1 MQTGYFCFRLSLA
14 LKKIICSLRGSAMI
28 DDFSQLK
35 LEAVASHHPDTYMGL
50 EGFIYFD
57 NSKWNFCLIEWPF
70 TSF

>member
-1 MQTGYFCFRLSLA
+1 
-14 LKKIICSLRGSAMI
+14 MI

>member
-1 MQTGYFCFRLSLA
+1 VDRLFLLSPFA
-14 LKKIICSLRGSAMI
+14 GTKKIICSLRGSAMI

-57 NSKWNFCLIEWPF
+57 SKMNFCLIE
-70 TSF
+70 